1 MNKIN
6 PNKYI
11 DIINKNK
18 DKDKEKSSNNKFKL
32 YLTNLVIRTL
42 IVLVIFVSMIII
54 FKDESV
60 LKDKISNFYFKEDI
74 SFTKIKKI
82 YDKYL
87 GGILLIK
94 NESKITE
101 VFNEKLNYN
110 SSSIY
115 YDGIKLS
122 VSDNYLVPS
131 IDEGMVVFVGEKENY
146 GKTVIVENLYGV
158 DFWYGNIAST
168 SLKLYDYIEKGSLI
182 GEVNNEL
189 YMIFSKDGKYLN
201 YEEYIY

>member
-60 LKDKISNFYFKEDI
+60 LKDKISNFYFK
-74 SFTKIKKI
+74 
-82 YDKYL
+82 KY
-87 GGILLIK
+87 I
-94 NESKITE
+94 
-101 VFNEKLNYN
+101 
-110 SSSIY
+110 
-115 YDGIKLS
+115 
-122 VSDNYLVPS
+122 
-131 IDEGMVVFVGEKENY
+131 
-146 GKTVIVENLYGV
+146 
-158 DFWYGNIAST
+158 
-168 SLKLYDYIEKGSLI
+168 
-182 GEVNNEL
+182 
-189 YMIFSKDGKYLN
+189 
-201 YEEYIY
+201 